1 VTYADFK
8 VTIVTGFHLGRE
20 MASARP
26 FIVGI
31 GGTTRPG
38 SSSEKALRCAL
49 SLAAA
54 EGADVELFDGASIN
68 LSMYAPESAERSEGA
83 ERMVDALR
91 RANGVIL
98 STPCYHGSVSGLVK
112 NALDYTE
119 DMCQDPEP
127 YLDGR
132 AVGLI
137 VCGHGWQSTGVV
149 LTAFRSIVHALRGW
163 PTPMGVAINTLVE
176 RFDDD
181 GVGLQEHT
189 SRQMAVMVGQVM
201 EFARLRSLL
210 AKPSAPKAGLQQGGT
225 MPEKRTIERARKD
238 AREGKSA
245 STQAG
250 EFVREEMEHVEEG
263 KHGVSSRKQA
273 IAIGLSKARRA
284 GVKLGPPPKKSKA
297 RGKRS
302 GS

>member
-1 VTYADFK
+1 
-8 VTIVTGFHLGRE
+8 
-20 MASARP
+20 MASFHP

-38 SSSEKALRCAL
+38 SSSEKALRYAL
-49 SLAAA
+49 AVAHARGA
-54 EGADVELFDGASIN
+54 EVELFDGASIN
-68 LSMYAPESAERSEGA
+68 LPMYTPQSAERSDGA
-83 ERMVDALR
+83 ERLVAALR

-112 NALDYTE
+112 NALDYAE
-119 DMCQDPEP
+119 DMSKDPEP

-176 RFDDD
+176 QFDEN
-181 GVGLQEHT
+181 GVGMQEHAAQ
-189 SRQMAVMVGQVM
+189 QMAIMVGQVL
-201 EFARLRSLL
+201 EFARLRPLSG
-210 AKPSAPKAGLQQGGT
+210 KPHSPKTGPLDGGN
-225 MPEKRTIERARKD
+225 MPEKRTIERARQD
-238 AREGKSA
+238 AKEGKAA

-250 EFVREEMEHVEEG
+250 EFVREEMEHVQEG

-273 IAIGLSKARRA
+273 IAIGLSKARKA
-284 GVKLGPPPKKSKA
+284 GIKLGPPKKGKA
-297 RGKRS
+297 AAKRS
-302 GS
+302 KR